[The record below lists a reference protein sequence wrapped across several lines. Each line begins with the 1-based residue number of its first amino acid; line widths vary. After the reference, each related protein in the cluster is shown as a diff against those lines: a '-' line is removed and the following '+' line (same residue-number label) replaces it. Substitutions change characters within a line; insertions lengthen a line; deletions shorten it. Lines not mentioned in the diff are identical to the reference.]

1 MIEESSKVSL
11 KGKSTLTKTTDFK
24 NQAIVWIT
32 ACTLLV
38 LFVWLFRPVLL
49 PFVVGAT
56 IAYLLNPVVVAL
68 GKRRLSRIWA
78 TILILSLFMISI
90 TVLAVLI
97 LPPLYRE
104 LVQLAEAAPGYVDTL
119 WEYLQPYLR
128 AVQQRVGE
136 DGLDQSIRD
145 LVKNN
150 ISNALGAGS
159 SLLDGLMSGGR
170 ALLSLF
176 SFLAVT
182 PLVAFFVM
190 LEWPGITKWID
201 DVLPRHSYDESQDL
215 LLKIDRKIA
224 GFVRGQLLVA
234 ISLGVLYAVALSI
247 VGLEFGFLIG
257 VAAGLLSVIPL
268 FGSIVGL
275 LASVVVAWFQ
285 SGEIGF
291 VGLVA
296 AIFLAG
302 QFLEGNVIT
311 PKLVGKSVG
320 LHPLWILF
328 SLMAG
333 GALFGIVGMMLA
345 VPVAAS
351 IGVLTSFALE
361 RYKDSGYYQSGK

>member
-1 MIEESSKVSL
+1 MA
-11 KGKSTLTKTTDFK
+11 KTTDIK

-32 ACTLLV
+32 ACTLLL

-49 PFVVGAT
+49 PFIVGGT

-68 GKRRLSRIWA
+68 GKYKLSRIWA
-78 TILILSLFMISI
+78 TILILSLFMITIS
-90 TVLAVLI
+90 VLAVLI

-104 LVQLAEAAPGYVDTL
+104 VVQLAEAAPGYVDAL

-128 AVQQRVGE
+128 VVEQRVGE
-136 DGLDQSIRD
+136 NGLDQGIRD
-145 LVKNN
+145 LIKNN

-170 ALLSLF
+170 ALIGLF

-190 LEWPGITKWID
+190 LEWPSITKWID
-201 DVLPRHSYDESQDL
+201 EVQPRHSYDESRDL
-215 LLKIDRKIA
+215 LLGIDRKIA

-234 ISLGVLYAVALSI
+234 ISLGVIYAVALSI

-257 VAAGLLSVIPL
+257 VVAGLLSIIPL

-275 LASVVVAWFQ
+275 LASVMVAWFQ
-285 SGEIGF
+285 SGEISF

-351 IGVLTSFALE
+351 IGVLAGFALE
-361 RYKDSGYYQSGK
+361 RYKDSGYYQSGN